1 MSWVRA
7 SYIEGQSENGRFG
20 DKVGGSGKGLLT
32 YVVLMKM
39 YSFELGWEECIL
51 WFHDSNAAHGFP
63 ESSEDSES
71 QTALCF
77 SKSPRDLKEVVER
90 VCLGSYDRKYSTSHI
105 LNAEPDV
112 QTAPKVPY

>member
-71 QTALCF
+71 QTGLYF

>member
-7 SYIEGQSENGRFG
+7 FYSAGQNENGRFG
-20 DKVGGSGKGLLT
+20 DKVGGNGKGLLT

-39 YSFELGWEECIL
+39 YSFELGWEWCIL
-51 WFHDSNAAHGFP
+51 WSHDSNAAHDFP
-63 ESSEDSES
+63 EIYEDSES
-71 QTALCF
+71 HTGLYF
-77 SKSPRDLKEVVER
+77 SKLPQDLREVMER
-90 VCLGSYDRKYSTSHI
+90 VCLGSYDRIYSTSHI